1 LIGGV
6 VGGAVAALLL
16 IGALVF
22 VACRRRK
29 SAPAAAAANAGSD
42 GASGK
47 QHEDNYAAISLP
59 RSSGV
64 TDYVS
69 NEHENYV
76 QIQMPQQNG
85 DATNNYAVGDVE
97 VADVEETEYSV
108 IPQLRGIQSKTT
120 GVETNYGAL

>member
-6 VGGAVAALLL
+6 VGGTVAALLL

-22 VACRRRK
+22 VACRRQK
-29 SAPAAAAANAGSD
+29 PAPAAAKPDD

-69 NEHENYV
+69 NEDDNYV
-76 QIQMPQQNG
+76 QIQMPQQN
-85 DATNNYAVGDVE
+85 NYAVGEVE
-97 VADVEETEYSV
+97 VADVEDAEYSV
-108 IPQLRGIQSKTT
+108 LPQLRGIQSKTT
-120 GVETNYGAL
+120 GVETNYSALF

>member
-29 SAPAAAAANAGSD
+29 SAPAAAAKA

-69 NEHENYV
+69 NEHDNYV